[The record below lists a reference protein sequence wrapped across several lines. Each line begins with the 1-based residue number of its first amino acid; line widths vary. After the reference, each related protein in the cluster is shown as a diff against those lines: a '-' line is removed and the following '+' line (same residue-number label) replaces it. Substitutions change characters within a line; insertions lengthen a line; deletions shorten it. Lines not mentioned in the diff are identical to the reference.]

1 MNNEAMVGMFSGCF
15 YDGEENTLYWNG
27 ENAVTKAPLDCNGLA
42 TDTYAKFKDG
52 NESWSDWRKLQM
64 ASRVA
69 INEGIRHAR
78 TLGISLDQLGNMK
91 LADDRQT
98 VLVE

>member
-15 YDGEENTLYWNG
+15 YDSEENTLYWNG
-27 ENAVTKAPLDCNGLA
+27 ENASTKAPLDCNGLA

-52 NESWSDWRKLQM
+52 NGSWSDWRKLQM

-98 VLVE
+98 ILVE